1 MKKISILLFSVA
13 ALILSS
19 CAGDFLER
27 PSKTTMNDENFWSSE
42 GNIRLFVNGGF
53 TNYFCGYY
61 SGWSYNYAPG
71 VRGDGANSEFSDDV
85 LKSGTQQE
93 PYVAATSFNGYSTSE
108 SNTFYSRSQSC
119 AWNFAWV
126 RKWNL
131 LIERLNMMN
140 EKGILTGEAFNHW
153 MGVARFLRS
162 YEYSRLVLSFGDV
175 PYYDAVIDAEYIA
188 TQYKQRDSR
197 VMVMTKAKEDFEFAM
212 QNVRTDDG
220 PNFINKGVV
229 GTIGSRWML
238 MEGTWEKYHK
248 TPGGTPQVFLQSAQ
262 NLAKAVMD
270 LGIYKFD
277 TSVKDLFGAT
287 SKIGNETIF
296 YRSYSA
302 AISVRHC
309 IATYCM
315 PQYGQGGYANFNHLE
330 SWICNDGKVY
340 TISDVPNAKSWKVK
354 DMDLTRDPRFESTF
368 YDEPNSSAGGNL
380 FCWKFID
387 RQGPEYYYDNAYH
400 GGPAIPSQYG
410 GARNENGAPVIRYAE
425 TVLNYIEAK
434 AELAASYGGPAVT
447 QADLDASINAIR
459 QRPLDAHATALG
471 LKKTAPLTLALA
483 EQNAAADPQYN
494 DAVYKVTLAY
504 RNGFTPSPL
513 IWEIRR
519 ERRMEFFNEHVRAT
533 DIRRW
538 GEMERMNNETNPKT
552 TYGVYVSHE
561 DLGEDNAAYRVGDD
575 HKTNMGDPR
584 YFGHFK
590 KQFTLARGN
599 LDKFKVYTLDG
610 RIVTYTGSSDA
621 SGAVTGTN
629 FNELDGFCIPT
640 NFVNRQPIE
649 ENDYLLPIPTSVVNQ
664 YSQKAEVDSS
674 VQPIQQNPGW

>member
-85 LKSGTQQE
+85 MTSGTQQE
-93 PYVAATSFNGYSTSE
+93 PYVAASSFNGYSTSE

-153 MGVARFLRS
+153 MGVARFLRG

-175 PYYDAVIDAEYIA
+175 PYYDAVIDAEDVA

-197 VMVMTKAKEDFEFAM
+197 VMVMTKVKEDFEFAM

-220 PNFINKGVV
+220 ANFINKGVV

-277 TSVKDLFGAT
+277 TSLKD
-287 SKIGNETIF
+287 
-296 YRSYSA
+296 
-302 AISVRHC
+302 
-309 IATYCM
+309 
-315 PQYGQGGYANFNHLE
+315 Q

-368 YDEPNSSAGGNL
+368 YDEPNSTAGGNL

-387 RQGPEYYYDNAYH
+387 RQGPEYYYNNAYH

-410 GARNENGAPVIRYAE
+410 GASNENGAPVIRYAE

-561 DLGEDNAAYRVGDD
+561 DLGEDNVAYRTGDD
-575 HKTNMGDPR
+575 HKTNPGDPR
-584 YFGHFK
+584 YFGSFK
-590 KQFTLARGN
+590 KQFTLAVGN
-599 LDKFKVYTLDG
+599 IGKFKVRTLDG
-610 RIVTYTGSSDA
+610 RIVTYTGSTDA

-629 FNELDGFCIPT
+629 FNEIEGFCIPT